1 MRQARQSSEGCFI
14 CSMLCMLALLMIPL
28 EGSFVEAVGQTGDPP
43 KPPAALLL
51 QEDGIHDL
59 GGQVIRCQ
67 PGEDVGIWAESSLS
81 LTIANVVIEGCQV
94 GIVVTGRATNMRGD
108 VAQGLTPNV
117 FSSAADIKSKSG
129 QRWSAHVE
137 GARMRVTTIG
147 IFLAGNGS
155 TVVSNIVGGA
165 RYGIVVTGDDNTL
178 INNQSN
184 DNLKDGFLV
193 TGDRNV
199 LEGNVALRNGGVGIH
214 VARMVPMV
222 GDNRFLSFIQDR
234 GLGNVIRENTALDNK
249 HDLVEFADCADP
261 PFPPL
266 NNEWTNNIF
275 RTRRP
280 NCIE

>member
-1 MRQARQSSEGCFI
+1 
-14 CSMLCMLALLMIPL
+14 MLVFLMIAL
-28 EGSFVEAVGQTGDPP
+28 EGSFVRAVGQTGDPYR
-43 KPPAALLL
+43 PPAALLL
-51 QEDGIHDL
+51 QKDGIHDL
-59 GGQVIRCQ
+59 RGQVIRCQ
-67 PGEDVGIWAESSLS
+67 PGEEVGIWAESSLS
-81 LTIANVVIEGCQV
+81 LTIANVVIEGCEV
-94 GIVVTGRATNMRGD
+94 GIVVTGAATNN
-108 VAQGLTPNV
+108 VAQGVTPNV
-117 FSSAADIKSKSG
+117 LSPSADIKSQSG

-155 TVVSNIVGGA
+155 TAVSNIVGGA

-193 TGDRNV
+193 TGDRNL
-199 LEGNVALRNGGVGIH
+199 LEGNEARRNGGVGIH

-234 GLGNVIRENTALDNK
+234 GLSNVIRGNTALDNK
-249 HDLVEFADCADP
+249 RDLVEFADCADP

-266 NNEWTNNIF
+266 SNEWTNNIF
-275 RTRRP
+275 GTRRP